1 VERAPAGHVPG
12 PASGTVIVS
21 HRDRGC
27 IDSHGARGGG
37 KPRLLYSRRHWGAQG
52 CGWLWGMLRS
62 RSAATVVEWWV
73 NPEDRKSNEGFVGV
87 YVEMV
92 IVDLENGSRGY

>member
-1 VERAPAGHVPG
+1 
-12 PASGTVIVS
+12 
-21 HRDRGC
+21 
-27 IDSHGARGGG
+27 
-37 KPRLLYSRRHWGAQG
+37 
-52 CGWLWGMLRS
+52 MLRS

-92 IVDLENGSRGY
+92 IVDLENGSRG